1 MIDVGITKMST
12 KGQIVIPNDL
22 RNEFDI
28 GEKLFIIKNNDQL
41 IIKKASNLDK
51 NLEEDLEFARRTE
64 AAWKRYE
71 KGEFDS
77 ISEDDFLKELE
88 KC

>member
-22 RNEFDI
+22 RAEFNI
-28 GEKLFIIKNNDQL
+28 GEKLLVIKNKDQL
-41 IIKKASNLDK
+41 IIKKASKLNK

-71 KGEFDS
+71 NGKFES
-77 ISEDDFLKELE
+77 LSKDDFLKELE

>member
-22 RNEFDI
+22 RSDFDV
-28 GEKLFIIKNNDQL
+28 GEKLIVIKNEDQL
-41 IIKKASNLDK
+41 IIKKASKLDK
-51 NLEEDLEFARRTE
+51 NLQEDLEFARRTE

-71 KGEFDS
+71 NGEFES
-77 ISEDDFLKELE
+77 ISKEDFLKELE

>member
-1 MIDVGITKMST
+1 MIDIGITKMST

-22 RNEFDI
+22 RSEFNV
-28 GEKLFIIKNNDQL
+28 GEKLLIIKNEDQL
-41 IIKKASNLDK
+41 IIKKASKLDK
-51 NLEEDLEFARRTE
+51 NLEEDLKFARRTE

-71 KGEFDS
+71 NGEFES
-77 ISEDDFLKELE
+77 VTEEDFLKELE

>member
-1 MIDVGITKMST
+1 MDVGITKMST

-22 RNEFDI
+22 RAEFNI
-28 GEKLFIIKNNDQL
+28 GEKLLVIKNKDQL
-41 IIKKASNLDK
+41 IIKKASKLNK

-71 KGEFDS
+71 NGKFES
-77 ISEDDFLKELE
+77 LSKDDFLKELE

>member
-1 MIDVGITKMST
+1 MIDIGITKMST

-22 RNEFDI
+22 RSEFNV
-28 GEKLFIIKNNDQL
+28 GEKLLIIKNEDQL
-41 IIKKASNLDK
+41 IIKKASKLDK

-71 KGEFDS
+71 NGEFES
-77 ISEDDFLKELE
+77 VSEEDFLKELE